1 MATKIGEK
9 VEVEVKVKIIITK
22 IVHVMWMEQVGK
34 MDANTLNNK
43 YLAEKTIL
51 LYFLLTVKILRC
63 LNVD

>member
-1 MATKIGEK
+1 
-9 VEVEVKVKIIITK
+9 
-22 IVHVMWMEQVGK
+22 MEQVGK